1 MVRFC
6 FFLSSLVM
14 LLSGVFVMSAENES
28 TPASYVGSAAC
39 APCHAGIYES
49 YLATPMAQASGK
61 VGPVAFQKSFT
72 QGEFLH
78 SFSGTRYRIIKDQ
91 NDYYLEFSKEPSTSP
106 LQKLH
111 SRRRLDYFV
120 GSGAAARGYIFSVD
134 GYWFQSPVAY
144 YSLRRKWDM
153 APGYEQDSRID
164 LTRAVER
171 NCLECHA
178 SRVQP
183 IWGTYNRYA
192 EVPFLEGSVSC
203 ERCHGP
209 GSRHIAGVTNE
220 ATADSR
226 DIVNPVRLD
235 PLRRDSICA
244 RCHLMGEVNIGK
256 AGRSLGTFRPGDLL
270 TDYTVPFIWSAT
282 EIKAMKVVGHFEKLW
297 QSRCKKASG
306 DRLWCGTCHDPHSLP
321 LETQRADYF
330 RRKCFS
336 CHQSS
341 NCQSSQSLRDEHSD
355 DCVTCHM
362 PKNQALDGGHTSFT
376 DHSIPRRA
384 LEKPRGETARE
395 EPTLVP
401 FWGGVAQ
408 VRELGLAYAKLA
420 DQEGNS
426 TYETR
431 AFELLRKAESEKA
444 DDAEVLF
451 HLGDYHDR
459 KGDEE
464 EAMILYHRALSKD
477 PHLIAAGVNLGVL
490 LGKRGRYPEA
500 IRLWEEAL
508 KQNSG
513 LEPVRLNLAK
523 GYLRTGDFSAAKRV
537 LLKALE
543 YNPDFQTARELLSDP
558 RLKSN

>member
-1 MVRFC
+1 M
-6 FFLSSLVM
+6 
-14 LLSGVFVMSAENES
+14 
-28 TPASYVGSAAC
+28 
-39 APCHAGIYES
+39 
-49 YLATPMAQASGK
+49 
-61 VGPVAFQKSFT
+61 
-72 QGEFLH
+72 
-78 SFSGTRYRIIKDQ
+78 
-91 NDYYLEFSKEPSTSP
+91 
-106 LQKLH
+106 
-111 SRRRLDYFV
+111 
-120 GSGAAARGYIFSVD
+120 
-134 GYWFQSPVAY
+134 
-144 YSLRRKWDM
+144 
-153 APGYEQDSRID
+153 
-164 LTRAVER
+164 ER

-178 SRVQP
+178 SRVQS

-209 GSRHIAGVTNE
+209 GSKHIAGVTNE
-220 ATADSR
+220 ATPDSR

-244 RCHLMGEVNIGK
+244 RCHLMGEVNIAR
-256 AGRSLGTFRPGDLL
+256 AGRSLYTFRPGELL
-270 TDYTVPFIWSAT
+270 TDYIASFTWSPAET
-282 EIKAMKVVGHFEKLW
+282 KAIKVIGHFEKLW
-297 QSRCKKASG
+297 QSRCKKSSG

-321 LETQRADYF
+321 TTTARMEFF
-330 RRKCFS
+330 RQKCLS
-336 CHQSS
+336 CHQGSDCKASLLSRTRRS
-341 NCQSSQSLRDEHSD
+341 N
-355 DCVTCHM
+355 DCVGCHM
-362 PKNQALDGGHTSFT
+362 PKNRALDGGHTSFT
-376 DHSIPRRA
+376 DHSIPRKTDG
-384 LEKPRGETARE
+384 KPRCKTVTTER
-395 EPTLVP
+395 TLVP

-420 DQEGNS
+420 GQEQNGA
-426 TYETR
+426 YETR
-431 AFELLRKAESEKA
+431 AFELLKKAESEKA

-451 HLGDYHDR
+451 HLGDYYDR

-508 KQNSG
+508 RRNSG

-523 GYLRTGDFSAAKRV
+523 GYLRTGDFSSAKRV

-543 YNPDFQTARELLSDP
+543 YNPDFQSARELLSDP